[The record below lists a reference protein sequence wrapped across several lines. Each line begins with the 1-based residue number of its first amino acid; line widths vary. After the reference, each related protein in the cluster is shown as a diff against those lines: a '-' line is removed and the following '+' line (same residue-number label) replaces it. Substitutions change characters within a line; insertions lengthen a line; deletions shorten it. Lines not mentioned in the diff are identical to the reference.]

1 MDLGSK
7 LKNIRKNIKGYTL
20 QEVFEG
26 TEISVSFLS
35 DMERGK
41 TKPSLETLQKL
52 ANFYQ
57 VNLSDLLD
65 EDQENKLEQKDLYPP
80 GLRELL
86 QEDANLDPEVIEV
99 MLTMER
105 RARRKPETKDQWRE
119 YYYSLKFMMG
129 R

>member
-20 QEVFEG
+20 QQVFEG

-52 ANFYQ
+52 ANFYK

-80 GLRELL
+80 GLRELM

-105 RARRKPETKDQWRE
+105 RAKRKPETKDQWRE

>member
-52 ANFYQ
+52 ANFYK

-80 GLRELL
+80 GLRELM

-105 RARRKPETKDQWRE
+105 RAKRKPETKDQWRE
-119 YYYSLKFMMG
+119 YYYSLKYMMG

>member
-65 EDQENKLEQKDLYPP
+65 EDQGNKLEQKDLYPP

-105 RARRKPETKDQWRE
+105 RAKRKPETKDQWRE
-119 YYYSLKFMMG
+119 YYYSLKYMMG

>member
-65 EDQENKLEQKDLYPP
+65 EDQENKLEQKDLCPP

-105 RARRKPETKDQWRE
+105 RAKRKPETKDQWRE

>member
-41 TKPSLETLQKL
+41 TNRHSKL
-52 ANFYQ
+52 CKN
-57 VNLSDLLD
+57 
-65 EDQENKLEQKDLYPP
+65 
-80 GLRELL
+80 
-86 QEDANLDPEVIEV
+86 
-99 MLTMER
+99 
-105 RARRKPETKDQWRE
+105 
-119 YYYSLKFMMG
+119 
-129 R
+129 

>member
-20 QEVFEG
+20 QDVFEG

-86 QEDANLDPEVIEV
+86 QEDANLDPDVIEV

-105 RARRKPETKDQWRE
+105 RAKRKPETKDQWRE

>member
-80 GLRELL
+80 GLRELM
-86 QEDANLDPEVIEV
+86 QEDANLDTEVIEV

-105 RARRKPETKDQWRE
+105 RAKRKPETKDQWRE

>member
-20 QEVFEG
+20 QDVFEG

-65 EDQENKLEQKDLYPP
+65 EDQGNKLEQKDLYPP

-105 RARRKPETKDQWRE
+105 RAKRKPETKDQWRE

>member
-1 MDLGSK
+1 MELGEK
-7 LKNIRKNIKGYTL
+7 LKGIRKNLRDYTL
-20 QEVFEG
+20 QKVFEETG
-26 TEISVSFLS
+26 ISVSFLS

-57 VNLSDLLD
+57 VNLSDLL
-65 EDQENKLEQKDLYPP
+65 EDSQDNKMENRDLYPP
-80 GLRELL
+80 GLRELMT
-86 QEDANLDPEVIEV
+86 EDPNLDPEVVEV

-105 RARRKPETKDQWRE
+105 RAKRKPETKDQWRE

>member
-80 GLRELL
+80 GLRELM

-105 RARRKPETKDQWRE
+105 RAKRKPEAKDQWRE

>member
-20 QEVFEG
+20 QQVFEG

-105 RARRKPETKDQWRE
+105 RAKRKPETKDQWRE
-119 YYYSLKFMMG
+119 YYYSLKYMMG

>member
-52 ANFYQ
+52 ASFYQ

-105 RARRKPETKDQWRE
+105 RAKRKPETKDQWRE

>member
-80 GLRELL
+80 GLRELM

-105 RARRKPETKDQWRE
+105 RAKRKPETKDQWRE
-119 YYYSLKFMMG
+119 YYYSLKYMMG

>member
-65 EDQENKLEQKDLYPP
+65 EDQGNKLEQKDLYPP
-80 GLRELL
+80 GLRELM

-105 RARRKPETKDQWRE
+105 RAKRKPETKDQWRE

>member
-1 MDLGSK
+1 MELGEK
-7 LKNIRKNIKGYTL
+7 LKGIRKNLRDYTL
-20 QEVFEG
+20 QKVFEETG
-26 TEISVSFLS
+26 ISVSFLS

-57 VNLSDLLD
+57 VNLSDLL
-65 EDQENKLEQKDLYPP
+65 EDSQDNKMENRDLYPP
-80 GLRELL
+80 GLRELMN
-86 QEDANLDPEVIEV
+86 EDANLDPEVVEV

-105 RARRKPETKDQWRE
+105 RAKRKPETKDQWRE

>member
-52 ANFYQ
+52 ATFYQ

-80 GLRELL
+80 GLRELM

>member
-1 MDLGSK
+1 MELGEK
-7 LKNIRKNIKGYTL
+7 LKGIRKNLRDYTL
-20 QEVFEG
+20 QKVFEETG
-26 TEISVSFLS
+26 ISVSFLS

-41 TKPSLETLQKL
+41 TKPSLETFQKL

-57 VNLSDLLD
+57 VNLSDLL
-65 EDQENKLEQKDLYPP
+65 EDSQDNKMENRDLYPP
-80 GLRELL
+80 GLRELMT
-86 QEDANLDPEVIEV
+86 EDPNLDPEVVEV

-105 RARRKPETKDQWRE
+105 RAKRKPETKDQWRE

>member
-1 MDLGSK
+1 MELGEK
-7 LKNIRKNIKGYTL
+7 LKGIRKNLRDYTL
-20 QEVFEG
+20 QKVFEETG
-26 TEISVSFLS
+26 ISVSFLS

-57 VNLSDLLD
+57 VNLSDLL
-65 EDQENKLEQKDLYPP
+65 EDSQDNKMENRDLYPP
-80 GLRELL
+80 GLRELMT
-86 QEDANLDPEVIEV
+86 EDPNLDPEVIEV

-105 RARRKPETKDQWRE
+105 RAKRKPETKDQWRE

>member
-20 QEVFEG
+20 QQVFEG

-52 ANFYQ
+52 ANFYK

-105 RARRKPETKDQWRE
+105 RAKRKPETKDQWRE
-119 YYYSLKFMMG
+119 YYYSLKYMMG

>member
-20 QEVFEG
+20 QDVFEG

-105 RARRKPETKDQWRE
+105 RAKRKPETKDQWRE

>member
-20 QEVFEG
+20 QDVFEG

-52 ANFYQ
+52 ANFYK

-105 RARRKPETKDQWRE
+105 RAKRKPETKDQWRE
-119 YYYSLKFMMG
+119 YYYSLKYMMG

>member
-105 RARRKPETKDQWRE
+105 RAKRKPETKDQWRE

>member
-52 ANFYQ
+52 TTFYQ

-80 GLRELL
+80 GLRELM

-105 RARRKPETKDQWRE
+105 RAKRKPETKDQWRE

>member
-20 QEVFEG
+20 QDVFEG

-80 GLRELL
+80 GLRELM

-105 RARRKPETKDQWRE
+105 RAKRKPETKDQWRE
-119 YYYSLKFMMG
+119 YYFSLKFMMG

>member
-20 QEVFEG
+20 QDVFEG

-57 VNLSDLLD
+57 VNLSDLL
-65 EDQENKLEQKDLYPP
+65 EDSQDNKMENRDLYPP
-80 GLRELL
+80 GLRELMT
-86 QEDANLDPEVIEV
+86 EDPNLDPEVVEV

-105 RARRKPETKDQWRE
+105 RAKRKPETKDQWRE

>member
-20 QEVFEG
+20 QDVFEG

-80 GLRELL
+80 GLRELM

-105 RARRKPETKDQWRE
+105 RAKRKPETKDQWRE

>member
-20 QEVFEG
+20 QDVFEG

-86 QEDANLDPEVIEV
+86 QEDANLDPDVIEV

-105 RARRKPETKDQWRE
+105 RTKRKPETKDQWRE

>member
-20 QEVFEG
+20 QDVFGG

-65 EDQENKLEQKDLYPP
+65 EGQENKLEQKDLYPP

-86 QEDANLDPEVIEV
+86 QEDGNLDPEVIEV

-105 RARRKPETKDQWRE
+105 RAKRKPETKDQWRE

>member
-35 DMERGK
+35 DIERGK

-80 GLRELL
+80 GLRELM

-105 RARRKPETKDQWRE
+105 RAKRKPETKDQWRE

>member
-20 QEVFEG
+20 QQVFEG

-52 ANFYQ
+52 ANFYK

-80 GLRELL
+80 GLRELM

-105 RARRKPETKDQWRE
+105 RAKRKPETKDQWRE
-119 YYYSLKFMMG
+119 YYYSLKYMMG

>member
-105 RARRKPETKDQWRE
+105 RAKRKPETKDQWRE
-119 YYYSLKFMMG
+119 YYYSLKYMMG

>member
-52 ANFYQ
+52 ANFYK

-105 RARRKPETKDQWRE
+105 RAKRKPETKDQWRE

>member
-26 TEISVSFLS
+26 SEISVSFLS

-52 ANFYQ
+52 ATFYQ

>member
-1 MDLGSK
+1 MELGSK

-20 QEVFEG
+20 QDVFKG
-26 TEISVSFLS
+26 TDISVSFLS

-86 QEDANLDPEVIEV
+86 KEDVDLDPEVIEV
-99 MLTMER
+99 MLSMER
-105 RARRKPETKDQWRE
+105 RAKRKPETKDQWRE

>member
-1 MDLGSK
+1 MELGEK
-7 LKNIRKNIKGYTL
+7 LKGIRKNLRNYTL
-20 QEVFEG
+20 QKVFEETG
-26 TEISVSFLS
+26 ISVSFLS

-57 VNLSDLLD
+57 VNLSDLL
-65 EDQENKLEQKDLYPP
+65 EDSQDNKMENRDLYPP
-80 GLRELL
+80 GLRELMN
-86 QEDANLDPEVIEV
+86 EDANLDPEVVEV

-105 RARRKPETKDQWRE
+105 RAKRKPETKDQWRE

>member
-52 ANFYQ
+52 ANFYK

-105 RARRKPETKDQWRE
+105 RAKRKPETKDQWRE
-119 YYYSLKFMMG
+119 YYYSLKYMMG

>member
-80 GLRELL
+80 GLRELM

-105 RARRKPETKDQWRE
+105 RAKRKPETKDQWRE
-119 YYYSLKFMMG
+119 YYFSLKFMMG

>member
-80 GLRELL
+80 GLRELM

-105 RARRKPETKDQWRE
+105 RAKRKPETKDQWRE